1 MKNTLEP
8 STILEISGDNTFEV
22 FNDQQ
27 IDKVRFVYV
36 DAQDES
42 HNIRLLLNY
51 KNFNAF
57 SSMIRKMTLNEFEEL
72 KDMFNAIQD

>member
-27 IDKVRFVYV
+27 INKVRFVYV
-36 DAQDES
+36 DTQDES
-42 HNIRLLLNY
+42 HNIKLLLNY
-51 KNFNAF
+51 KDFNAL
-57 SSMIRKMTLNEFEEL
+57 SSMMSKMTLNEFEEL
-72 KDMFNAIQD
+72 KAMFISMNE